1 MNYEKEIIQILRSI
15 GNENILNAIYNLI
28 VSIKDIK
35 NIKIIYFLCDIANHL
50 KRNGIVNV
58 LLFRTSKIYYRI

>member
-35 NIKIIYFLCDIANHL
+35 NIKIIYFLCDIA
-50 KRNGIVNV
+50 KS
-58 LLFRTSKIYYRI
+58 FKKKWDS